1 MLTDTITIGSASVT
15 LRRSEEIVSK
25 ETVLSRKC
33 DLTFLYIGKNKE
45 AVWYFSSFFKT
56 GFFAESFIEACLL
69 LKKLTKENSLPD
81 SIIIDLPFK
90 SDEIVL
96 FYNRLNQMG
105 IAEKTPLLYSDRILS
120 ESDIRVLSS
129 TPQIDDVLNINDWAV
144 NYAAKLSFLTKIK
157 KQQAPLNTKI
167 EQRPVVAANLIDGNM
182 LLKRLFDITVSLTL
196 ILLFAPV
203 FLLIALAIRL
213 ESKGPVFYN
222 SLRAGRNFKIFRFF
236 KFRTMEVDA
245 DKKVSA
251 LEHLNQYA
259 GNEKGAKFLKICN
272 DPRVTKVGKFLRNTS
287 LDELP
292 QLFNVLK
299 GDMSLVGNRP
309 LPLYEA
315 STLTT
320 DDCVE
325 RFMAPAG
332 ITGLW
337 QVKKRSNLNM
347 STEERIQLDITYARK
362 YSFLYDMWI
371 VLQTPGA
378 LFQKTNV

>member
-1 MLTDTITIGSASVT
+1 MLVNSLPINPQTT
-15 LRRSEEIVSK
+15 LRLNDEVAPKESILSK
-25 ETVLSRKC
+25 KC

-56 GFFAESFIEACLL
+56 GFFTESFIEACIL
-69 LKKLTKENSLPD
+69 LKKLTKEDALPD
-81 SIIIDLPFK
+81 SIIIDLPFLNV
-90 SDEIVL
+90 DIHL
-96 FYNRLNQMG
+96 FYERLNKLG
-105 IAEKTPLLYSDRILS
+105 IAGKIPLLYSDRTLS
-120 ESDIRVLSS
+120 DNDVRLLQG

-157 KQQAPLNTKI
+157 KQETTLHVSAKNYNTFSSDFF
-167 EQRPVVAANLIDGNM
+167 NSNM
-182 LLKRLFDITVSLTL
+182 LAKRLFDIIVSSV
-196 ILLFAPV
+196 LLLLLAPLFV
-203 FLLIALAIRL
+203 VIAVAIKL

-222 SLRAGRNFKIFRFF
+222 SLRAGRNFKVFKFF

-251 LEHLNQYA
+251 LEHLNQYD
-259 GNEKGAKFLKICN
+259 NKETGAKFLKICN
-272 DPRVTKVGKFLRNTS
+272 DPRVTKIGKFLRNTS

-292 QLFNVLK
+292 QLLNVLI

-347 STEERIQLDITYARK
+347 SVEERIQLDITYARK
-362 YSFLYDMWI
+362 HSFLYDMWI
-371 VLQTPGA
+371 VLQTPAA
-378 LFQKTNV
+378 LFQKANV